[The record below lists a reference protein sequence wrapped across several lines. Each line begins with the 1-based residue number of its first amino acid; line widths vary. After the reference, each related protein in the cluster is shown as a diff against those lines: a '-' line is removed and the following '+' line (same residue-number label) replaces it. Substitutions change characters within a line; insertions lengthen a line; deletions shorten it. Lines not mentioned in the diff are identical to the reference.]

1 MLRSSASIN
10 DGCTIIWDHQVAGK
24 QFDKKLN
31 RKTRSKA
38 CSQQS
43 LIFLENQAKICTIL
57 LWWWI
62 CLQEKSWL
70 YTNICRMNHV
80 MAFQGVVVCVPLISL
95 LSPQLLL
102 FISHEPT
109 LLQQHHIFIPSK
121 RQKCTTA
128 NNQWQQHWRWN
139 QPRWYLLK
147 EFSLCQISTGCPAS
161 GFFAESMP
169 RENKIMLL
177 ISPGSSSFLLP
188 SLCKLAVNF

>member
-80 MAFQGVVVCVPLISL
+80 MAFQGVVV
-95 LSPQLLL
+95 SPW
-102 FISHEPT
+102 FH
-109 LLQQHHIFIPSK
+109 F
-121 RQKCTTA
+121 
-128 NNQWQQHWRWN
+128 
-139 QPRWYLLK
+139 
-147 EFSLCQISTGCPAS
+147 
-161 GFFAESMP
+161 
-169 RENKIMLL
+169 
-177 ISPGSSSFLLP
+177 FLLNYCYSSAMNQHYYNSITFSSHP
-188 SLCKLAVNF
+188 KGKNAQHSQPMAAALAVKPAPMVFAQRIFTVSNFYRVSCKWLFRGIYAERK

>member
-80 MAFQGVVVCVPLISL
+80 MAFQGVVVSPWFHFFL
-95 LSPQLLL
+95 LNYCYSSAMNQHYYNSIT
-102 FISHEPT
+102 FSSHPKGKNAQQPT
-109 LLQQHHIFIPSK
+109 
-121 RQKCTTA
+121 
-128 NNQWQQHWRWN
+128 N
-139 QPRWYLLK
+139 
-147 EFSLCQISTGCPAS
+147 
-161 GFFAESMP
+161 
-169 RENKIMLL
+169 
-177 ISPGSSSFLLP
+177 GSSIGGETSPDGICSKNFHCVKFLQGVLQVAF
-188 SLCKLAVNF
+188 SRNLCREKIKSCF